1 MSEKQ
6 RLSTDEYT
14 KILMP
19 ASSYDMAKDSR
30 LLIPFTSG
38 EKIGFVNREGVVVVK
53 PEYTMYYGEFYN
65 EQDLVKVAIDYT
77 YGFIRSGGKVA
88 TYLKLLYGLINVK
101 GEMVLNAEYSEIV
114 PSIGGGLLFTV
125 QKNGQ
130 YGVLDAS
137 GMEIVPFGRYGYI
150 DGFDKGLA
158 RVKVGTTTNGV
169 MDNGGRW
176 GIIDNTGKEVLPAQ
190 YDAIWNF
197 YGKSRGTISVEKG
210 DSWNYIEL
218 NSLLNKEE
226 ENVDDNYCD
235 NDYDDYGTHYGEYA
249 GTYAQDVAG
258 YSDDAIDDA
267 FDGDPDAY
275 WNID

>member
-6 RLSTDEYT
+6 RLSTNEYT

-65 EQDLVKVAIDYT
+65 ECDLVKVAIDYT
-77 YGFIRSGGKVA
+77 YGYIRSGGKVE
-88 TYLKLLYGLINVK
+88 THQKSLYGLLNIN
-101 GEMVLNAEYSEIV
+101 GELVLNAEYSEIV
-114 PSIGGGLLFTV
+114 PAIGDSLLFTV
-125 QKNGQ
+125 RKNNGQ
-130 YGVLDAS
+130 YGVLDAR
-137 GMEIVPFGRYGYI
+137 GIEIVPFGNYGYI

-158 RVKVGTTTNGV
+158 RVKTKNGI
-169 MDNGGRW
+169 MGMGYKW

-197 YGKSRGTISVEKG
+197 YGKNRDTTRVGKG
-210 DSWNYIEL
+210 DSWSYINL
-218 NSLLNKEE
+218 NSLLHKDGEIIQ
-226 ENVDDNYCD
+226 DKHDD

-258 YSDDAIDDA
+258 YSDDVIDDA

-275 WNID
+275 WNVD

>member
-6 RLSTDEYT
+6 RLSTNEHT
-14 KILMP
+14 KILVP

-38 EKIGFVNREGVVVVK
+38 EKIGFVNRDGIVVVK

-88 TYLKLLYGLINVK
+88 TYRKPLYGLINVK

-150 DGFDKGLA
+150 DGFDRGLA
-158 RVKVGTTTNGV
+158 RVKIGTTTNGV
-169 MDNGGRW
+169 MNNGCRW
-176 GIIDNTGKEVLPAQ
+176 GILTIPGKRSCRPNTMPFGTSMVKVAIQQGSRRETLGVISSSVVFWTKKRGPCMTATVIMTTMITEFIMVNMPALMRKMWQ
-190 YDAIWNF
+190 VTVMTQLTMPSMVILMHI
-197 YGKSRGTISVEKG
+197 GI
-210 DSWNYIEL
+210 
-218 NSLLNKEE
+218 
-226 ENVDDNYCD
+226 
-235 NDYDDYGTHYGEYA
+235 
-249 GTYAQDVAG
+249 
-258 YSDDAIDDA
+258 
-267 FDGDPDAY
+267 
-275 WNID
+275 

>member
-6 RLSTDEYT
+6 RLSTNEYT

-38 EKIGFVNREGVVVVK
+38 EKIGFVNCDGIVVVK

-88 TYLKLLYGLINVK
+88 TYRKPLYGLINVK

-197 YGKSRGTISVEKG
+197 YGKSRGTIRVEKG

>member
-6 RLSTDEYT
+6 RLSTNEYT
-14 KILMP
+14 KILVP

-130 YGVLDAS
+130 YGVLDVS
-137 GMEIVPFGRYGYI
+137 GMEIVPFGRYDYI

-197 YGKSRGTISVEKG
+197 YGKNRNTTRVEKG
-210 DSWNYIEL
+210 DSMGYIKL
-218 NSLLNKEE
+218 NSLLNREA
-226 ENVDDNYCD
+226 ENVQDNYYD
-235 NDYDDYGTHYGEYA
+235 NGYDDYGTHYGEYA

>member
-6 RLSTDEYT
+6 RLSTNEYT

-88 TYLKLLYGLINVK
+88 TYLKLLYGLISVK

-197 YGKSRGTISVEKG
+197 YGKSHDTTRVEKG
-210 DSWNYIEL
+210 DSRSYIKL
-218 NSLLNKEE
+218 SSLLDNEE
-226 ENVDDNYCD
+226 GTVHDSYCD

-249 GTYAQDVAG
+249 DTYAQDVAG
-258 YSDDAIDDA
+258 YSDDVIDDA

>member
-6 RLSTDEYT
+6 RLSTNEYT

-30 LLIPFTSG
+30 ILIPFTSG

-169 MDNGGRW
+169 MDNGCRW

-197 YGKSRGTISVEKG
+197 YGKSRDTTRVEKE
-210 DSWNYIEL
+210 DSRSYIKL
-218 NSLLNKEE
+218 SSLLDNEE
-226 ENVDDNYCD
+226 GTVHDSYYD